1 METILNQC
9 RRTCYKKVFSAE
21 TTREESVESVVPDVL
36 PDIAQILNTDG
47 FVLLRSK
54 EVDDGRITLGA
65 AVQAC
70 VLYCPDGESGVRRL
84 AVTLPVTVTLD
95 APGVTENSLPVAS
108 LRLVSI
114 DARMLNPR
122 KVLVRAEVLVC
133 AACYDAAELSFCD
146 RIAEN
151 AGDIQSLPGRV
162 SYTPTRLVR
171 EKTFVMTD
179 RYTIAL
185 AQPPIGELLRYRV
198 ELLPDEC
205 KFAGTKYMVKGA
217 ARVMLLYAAPE
228 SGEVNAAEFESG
240 LSQVIEL
247 DGVGETAD
255 AQVCLMLTGA
265 FLEPLGGEEQREVS
279 IELHLVAQVVC
290 TERCENAYLED
301 AYSNSC
307 ELALTRTQMTIED
320 VRRCQCLRETLRE
333 MLETPEPVR
342 EVVHACCRMGSP
354 SVSGGRIQCP
364 VTVSVLYR
372 GQSDALGCVT
382 RQLKAETNVDPGG
395 ELCIEV
401 QQAYVCQ
408 CQAAATAAGIELRI
422 PVEFAV
428 CITQCKTIQPIT
440 GICSGEARQG
450 GEPHPSVTLVTAENG
465 ESLWTLAKR
474 YASTISQIA
483 QANGIEENA
492 DVSGRLLLVPSVR

>member
-9 RRTCYKKVFSAE
+9 TRTCYKKVFSAE
-21 TTREESVESVVPDVL
+21 TTREETAESVVPDVL

-47 FVLLRSK
+47 YVLLRSK
-54 EVDDGRITLGA
+54 EAGDGRAALGA

-84 AVTLPVTVTLD
+84 AVSLPMTVTLE
-95 APGVTENSLPVAS
+95 APGVTEHSVPITSLQ
-108 LRLVSI
+108 LVSI

-133 AACYDAAELSFCD
+133 AACYDEAELSFCD

-171 EKTFVMTD
+171 EKTFVLTD
-179 RYTIAL
+179 RCTIAL
-185 AQPPIGELLRYRV
+185 AQPPIGELLRHRI

-205 KFAGTKYMVKGA
+205 KFIGNKYMIKGA
-217 ARVMLLYAAPE
+217 ARVMLLYTAPE
-228 SGEVNAAEFESG
+228 NGEMNAAEFESG
-240 LSQVIEL
+240 FSQVLEL
-247 DGVGETAD
+247 EGVGEGAD

-265 FLEPLGGEEQREVS
+265 FLEPLGGEEQRELS
-279 IELHLVAQVVC
+279 MELHVVAQVIC

-307 ELALTRTQMTIED
+307 DLALTRTQMTLED
-320 VRRCQCLRETLRE
+320 VRRRQCVRETLRKL
-333 MLETPEPVR
+333 LETPEPVR
-342 EVVHACCRMGSP
+342 EIVHACCRMGSP
-354 SVSGGRIQCP
+354 TVSGGRIQCP
-364 VTVSVLYR
+364 MTVSVLYR

-382 RQLKAETNVDPGG
+382 RQLKTEANVDPGG
-395 ELCIEV
+395 ELCLAV

-408 CQAAATAAGIELRI
+408 CQAAATATGVELRI

-440 GICSGEARQG
+440 AICGGEARQNTA
-450 GEPHPSVTLVTAENG
+450 PHPSVTLVTAENG

-474 YASTISQIA
+474 YASTIAQIA